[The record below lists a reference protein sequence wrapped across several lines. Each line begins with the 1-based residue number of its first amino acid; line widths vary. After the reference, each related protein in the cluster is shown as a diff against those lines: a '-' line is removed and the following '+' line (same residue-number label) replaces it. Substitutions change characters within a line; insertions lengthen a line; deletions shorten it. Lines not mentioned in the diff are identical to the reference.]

1 MPSLPL
7 PAFRHWMRE
16 NGIDLYIVPTA
27 DPHSSEYIAA
37 HWQTRQWL
45 TGFTGSAGTA
55 VVTADEALLWTDSR
69 YWLQAAEQLEASG
82 FTLMREG
89 EADVPSPMAWIER
102 TARAFYEQ
110 CHCPLAVGFEAETL
124 PWDVYQQ
131 LEWLAPCVKNDVCTA
146 TDPFATL
153 WPERPALPTS
163 ALRIQP
169 VALAGMTLED
179 KVAQLWTK
187 VRKDYP
193 TEHFKHILLTDL
205 ADIAWLLNLRAAD
218 IDFNPVFYAY
228 LILHEPSC
236 SGLRGCLYT
245 DISRIPEEVKRYL
258 LAGGIGAKPYEEAY
272 SLFEAEAS
280 NADEWMLL
288 EGTNTLLAANAR
300 QCFGIHSISLYPS
313 PVETLR
319 AVKNETEQA
328 GFRQAMVRDG
338 VAMVKLLHWIDEQL
352 PESELAVSE
361 KLLALR
367 AKGQGFRGLSFETIS
382 AYGPHG
388 AIVHYEPTP
397 ESNAPLEARSF
408 LLLDSGAQY
417 DDGTTDITRT
427 IPLGPLTHEARLAY
441 TLVLKGHIALS
452 ATRFP
457 EGTTGLQLDLAAR
470 RAMWQAGYDF
480 GHGTGHGVGSHLCV
494 HEGPHQ
500 IRKNPRPCTLVPFRE
515 GMVVT
520 NEPGIYIEGRFGVRI
535 ENVLLCRVDG
545 DTPYGHFCRFE
556 ALTLCPIDLRP
567 VLWDMISAEERAWL
581 NSYHAEV
588 RRRLLPLLDDEADR
602 LWLQQATEKC

>member
-27 DPHSSEYIAA
+27 DPHGSEYIAA

-82 FTLMREG
+82 FKLMREG

-110 CHCPLAVGFEAETL
+110 YHCPLAIGFEAETIA
-124 PWDVYQQ
+124 WDVYKQ
-131 LEWLAPCVKNDVCTA
+131 LAGWTPYVKVDVCA
-146 TDPFATL
+146 AAPFATL
-153 WPERPALPTS
+153 WPQRPALPAS
-163 ALRIQP
+163 PLRIQP

-193 TEHFKHILLTDL
+193 TEHFKHILLADL

-228 LILHEPSC
+228 LVLHKPPC
-236 SGLRGCLYT
+236 GGLCGCLYT
-245 DISRIPEEVKRYL
+245 DISRIPEDVKHYL
-258 LAGGIGAKPYEEAY
+258 HTAGISMAAYEEAY
-272 SLFEAEAS
+272 HFFDAEADKS
-280 NADEWMLL
+280 EEWMLL
-288 EGTNTLLAANAR
+288 EGTNTLLASNA
-300 QCFGIHSISLYPS
+300 QKNFGTLTLSLYPS

-319 AVKNETEQA
+319 AVKNDTEQV
-328 GFRQAMVRDG
+328 GFRRAMERDG
-338 VAMVKLLHWIDEQL
+338 VAMVQLLRWIDERL

-361 KLLALR
+361 QLLSLR
-367 AKGQGFRGLSFETIS
+367 KRQAGYCGLSFETIS
-382 AYGPHG
+382 AYGSHG

-417 DDGTTDITRT
+417 DCGTTDITRT
-427 IPLGPLTHEARLAY
+427 IPLGPLTHEERLAY

-500 IRKNPRPCTLVPFRE
+500 IRKNPRPCTLVPFRP
-515 GMVVT
+515 GMIVT
-520 NEPGIYIEGRFGVRI
+520 NEPGIYVEGHFGVRI
-535 ENVLLCRVDG
+535 ENVLLCQGDG
-545 DTPYGHFCRFE
+545 KTPFGRFCRFE
-556 ALTLCPIDLRP
+556 PLTLCPIDLRP